1 MNGNVEVA
9 LDFDGC
15 RGSDSEVF
23 YAEHVQAIVT
33 LTASR
38 RGEVEIYLTSPSGTR
53 STLLKR
59 RHRDTSTE
67 GFTNW
72 PFLTTHSWGELAVG
86 TWRLEIR
93 NAASIC
99 EYSSAFRPQEVR

>member
-1 MNGNVEVA
+1 VNGNVEVA
-9 LDFDGC
+9 LEFDGC
-15 RGSDSEVF
+15 RGAENEVV
-23 YAEHVQAIVT
+23 YVEHVQAVVS

-72 PFLTTHSWGELAVG
+72 PFLTTHSWGELAAG
-86 TWRLEIR
+86 TWRLEVR
-93 NAASIC
+93 NGASFC
-99 EYSSAFRPQEVR
+99 EYSLQFVSQMS